1 MCGIAIVKIS
11 NILFKNWLK
20 TCIMVGLQQPL
31 NKTFVKK
38 GAANQQIMGI

>member
-1 MCGIAIVKIS
+1 MRGIAIVKIN

-31 NKTFVKK
+31 SKTFVKK
-38 GAANQQIMGI
+38 GATNQQVLGI